1 MGESHDE
8 IVRLATLRLQADRTG
23 EPAAEFEAELA
34 KLSGIDLRLLTL
46 AAKLL
51 EGKPYQIV
59 TDNLDNAKQYRALAQ
74 NVGAAIEVGEIAG
87 RFMRMIFRPPS
98 MISVLN

>member
-1 MGESHDE
+1 M
-8 IVRLATLRLQADRTG
+8 
-23 EPAAEFEAELA
+23 
-34 KLSGIDLRLLTL
+34 SGIDLRLLTL

-51 EGKPYQIV
+51 EGKSYQIV

-87 RFMRMIFRPPS
+87 RFTRMIFRPPS
-98 MISVLN
+98 VQ